1 MAKFFLIGEVGDGG
15 VWLVDVEGKSVQRIE
30 EADLANSDVPEGD
43 IVLNFNQ
50 ARMEQNN
57 SLYRGV
63 NLAVAAESRMGPAS
77 HNRRQVHA

>member
-15 VWLVDVEGKSVQRIE
+15 VWLVDVEGKSVERIE
-30 EADLANSDVPEGD
+30 ETDLANSDVPEGD

-57 SLYRGV
+57 SLFRGV
-63 NLAVAAESRMGPAS
+63 NLAVTAESRMAPAS